1 MYKPTAKNI
10 RLYDGENE
18 CPTPTEDLGI
28 FAGNRVYPVAG
39 STIGDVYSEWRN
51 YMVLLDPVVIED
63 DNGPLT
69 QYRSSFAYTEYD
81 YADDGDADG
90 SSANQ
95 RVPEFPITGTFYN
108 RHAYSVPR
116 VCVLYGTIYC
126 RVVHVCFTKNTPL
139 HGQISPKTYL
149 VYLICFVFV
158 FCLGGT
164 GRFDSASG
172 AVKNLGYTV
181 ITNEATGYYEQYEG
195 L

>member
-10 RLYDGENE
+10 LLCGGENV
-18 CPTPTEDLGI
+18 CPIPTEELGI

-108 RHAYSVPR
+108 RRAYSVPR
-116 VCVLYGTIYC
+116 VCVCCTAQYTAELCMCVLLKTHHYTAKS
-126 RVVHVCFTKNTPL
+126 R
-139 HGQISPKTYL
+139 PK
-149 VYLICFVFV
+149 LILCM
-158 FCLGGT
+158 
-164 GRFDSASG
+164 
-172 AVKNLGYTV
+172 
-181 ITNEATGYYEQYEG
+181 
-195 L
+195 